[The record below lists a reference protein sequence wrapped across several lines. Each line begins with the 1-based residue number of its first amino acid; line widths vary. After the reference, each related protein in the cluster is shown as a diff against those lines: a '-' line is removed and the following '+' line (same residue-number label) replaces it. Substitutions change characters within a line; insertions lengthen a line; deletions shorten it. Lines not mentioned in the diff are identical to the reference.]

1 MDESRNDV
9 IEDIKRKINN
19 LEYKEIKDIRED
31 ITNIK
36 LDLQKNT
43 TMTEQAI
50 KVSDKLTETMS
61 SVEKAM
67 IKMADS
73 MELNNKN
80 IRQLSDNMIT
90 LNKQINELDDKVDK
104 KFNEVDSMVNTIDDK
119 GKFDI
124 ILWIKSNFITV
135 ILAIG
140 AIAYIINQM
149 LNR

>member
-80 IRQLSDNMIT
+80 TRQLSDNMIT
-90 LNKQINELDDKVDK
+90 LNKQINELDNKVDK

-135 ILAIG
+135 ILVIG